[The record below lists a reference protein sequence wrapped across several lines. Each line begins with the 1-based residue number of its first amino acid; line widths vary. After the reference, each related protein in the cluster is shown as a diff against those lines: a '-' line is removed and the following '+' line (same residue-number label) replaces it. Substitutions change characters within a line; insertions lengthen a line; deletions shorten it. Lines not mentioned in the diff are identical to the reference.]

1 MRSQLHFRGANS
13 KPVKISAMSR
23 RPPNDIEVVFRH
35 MNQRVRHPVG
45 IRELH
50 EVCVRET
57 LGLDV
62 VDNRAFG
69 TGREI
74 VLG

>member
-1 MRSQLHFRGANS
+1 MRSQLRFRGLARDRTL
-13 KPVKISAMSR
+13 I

-35 MNQRVRHPVG
+35 VNQRVRHPVG

-50 EVCVRET
+50 EVCARET

-62 VDNRAFG
+62 VDNGTFG

>member
-1 MRSQLHFRGANS
+1 MLITESDRLN
-13 KPVKISAMSR
+13 AMSR
-23 RPPNDIEVVFRH
+23 RPPNDVEVVFRN
-35 MNQRVRHPVG
+35 MNQCVSHPVG

-50 EVCVRET
+50 EVCLRET

-62 VDNRAFG
+62 VDNGAFCP
-69 TGREI
+69 GRKV

>member
-1 MRSQLHFRGANS
+1 MHFRGLARDRTL
-13 KPVKISAMSR
+13 I
-23 RPPNDIEVVFRH
+23 RPPNDIEVVFRN

-50 EVCVRET
+50 EVRARET

-62 VDNRAFG
+62 VDNGTFG
-69 TGREI
+69 TGLEI

>member
-1 MRSQLHFRGANS
+1 
-13 KPVKISAMSR
+13 MSR
-23 RPPNDIEVVFRH
+23 RPPNDLEIVFRH
-35 MNQRVRHPVG
+35 MDQRVRHPVG

-62 VDNRAFG
+62 VDNGAFG